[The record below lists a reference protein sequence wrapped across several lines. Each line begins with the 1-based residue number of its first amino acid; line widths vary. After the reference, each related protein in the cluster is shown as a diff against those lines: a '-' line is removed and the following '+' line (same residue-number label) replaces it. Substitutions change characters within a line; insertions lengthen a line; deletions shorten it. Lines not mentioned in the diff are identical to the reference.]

1 MLFTFSKVDGLRDF
15 AACGHAFW
23 LGKFLTHKNPPGV
36 DSCVVGKSKIGKTNQ
51 VSSH

>member
-1 MLFTFSKVDGLRDF
+1 MLLKFTEVDGLRDF

-23 LGKFLTHKNPPGV
+23 LGTFLTHKNPPGV
-36 DSCVVGKSKIGKTNQ
+36 DSCVVGKSQTGKSNK